1 MLFFI
6 LERFMKNC
14 KKPRKKILFSLL
26 LITANFFALYAEN
39 FRVAKTHVILIPQ
52 NYSEV
57 SANLGI
63 FDALAIKLPEDKTF
77 VTGLE
82 LTMKVPQIMTTWR
95 DSVAYTFYDGLSPLP
110 TENTIDYTGSRT
122 SISTI
127 SGKIVNTIYI
137 PLNEKF
143 SIKNNPY
150 AKILEEKISAK
161 NGIIFLR
168 YMLAMKGAPEE
179 LENARIQI
187 TAKPVLSSEG
197 YFSLEVSKPEGK
209 NENFSIYID
218 DTFIPSIPKKMLLK
232 EGEHH
237 LRVTGETF
245 RNEVRTFIVEQAKI
259 TSLKVALR
267 GIEPEVKI
275 LSPENASIYFDGE
288 ELASPKEP
296 FAVTQGP
303 HTVKFAIGDYEITK
317 TFDAINGRS
326 YSVNLNID
334 ASVTEEE

>member
-1 MLFFI
+1 
-6 LERFMKNC
+6 MKNC
-14 KKPRKKILFSLL
+14 KKPCKKILFSLL
-26 LITANFFALYAEN
+26 LITVNFFALYAEN
-39 FRVAKTHVILIPQ
+39 FRVAKTHVISIPQ

-95 DSVAYTFYDGLSPLP
+95 DSVAYSFYDGISPFP
-110 TENTIDYTGSRT
+110 TEKLIDYAGTRT

-127 SGKIVNTIYI
+127 PGKIVNTIYI

-143 SIKNNPY
+143 NIKNNPY

-179 LENARIQI
+179 LENARIQV
-187 TAKPVLSSEG
+187 TARPVLSNEG
-197 YFSLEVSKPEGK
+197 YFSLEVSKPEEK

-218 DTFIPSIPKKMLLK
+218 DSFIPSIPQKMLLK
-232 EGEHH
+232 EGEH
-237 LRVTGETF
+237 LLSVTGETF
-245 RNEVRTFIVEQAKI
+245 RNEVRTFIVEQAKL

-288 ELASPKEP
+288 KLDSPKEP
-296 FAVTQGP
+296 FVITQGP
-303 HTVKFAIGDYEITK
+303 HTVKFTIGDYEITK